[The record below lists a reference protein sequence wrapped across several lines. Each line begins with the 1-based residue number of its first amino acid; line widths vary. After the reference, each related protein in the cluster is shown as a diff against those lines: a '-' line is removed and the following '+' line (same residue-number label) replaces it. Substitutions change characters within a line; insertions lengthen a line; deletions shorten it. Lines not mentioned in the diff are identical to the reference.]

1 MGRCEGIKTVK
12 INFFLNLN
20 YTLMKINFK
29 FLLAVVVLTSLAF
42 GCSMFGSKENKLYF
56 CENYDAVK
64 GEIGESSKFTTGTL
78 TVMVDLRPS
87 KTKIGV
93 SDVNINITN
102 KASGEVIETLPFTVQ
117 PSMDYIYFN
126 EVAFSK
132 PGTYRVSCLKKDGT
146 VIATGEV
153 EIVNK

>member
-1 MGRCEGIKTVK
+1 MR
-12 INFFLNLN
+12 N
-20 YTLMKINFK
+20 YK
-29 FLLAVVVLTSLAF
+29 FHLAVVVLISFAL

-56 CENYDAVK
+56 CERYDPAK
-64 GEIGESSKFTTGTL
+64 GEIGESSKFTTGAL

-87 KTKIGV
+87 KTKIGE
-93 SDVNINITN
+93 SEVNINMTD
-102 KASGEVIETLPFTVQ
+102 KGTGEVVETMPFTVD
-117 PSMDYIYFN
+117 PKMDYIYFN
-126 EVAFSK
+126 DVAFTK

>member
-1 MGRCEGIKTVK
+1 MR
-12 INFFLNLN
+12 FN
-20 YTLMKINFK
+20 YK

-42 GCSMFGSKENKLYF
+42 GCSMFGKKENRLYF
-56 CENYDAVK
+56 CEKYDAVK
-64 GEIGESSKFTTGTL
+64 GEIGESSKFTTGAL

-102 KASGEVIETLPFTVQ
+102 KGTGEVVETLPFTVQ

-126 EVAFSK
+126 DVEFKKA
-132 PGTYRVSCLKKDGT
+132 GTYRVSCLKKDGT
-146 VIATGEV
+146 VVVSGEV
-153 EIVNK
+153 EIVEK

>member
-1 MGRCEGIKTVK
+1 MR
-12 INFFLNLN
+12 IN
-20 YTLMKINFK
+20 YK

-42 GCSMFGSKENKLYF
+42 GCSMFGKKENRLYF
-56 CENYDAVK
+56 CEKYDASK
-64 GEIGESSKFTTGTL
+64 GEIGESSKFTTGAL

-102 KASGEVIETLPFTVQ
+102 KGTGEVVETLPFTVQ

-126 EVAFSK
+126 DVEFKK
-132 PGTYRVSCLKKDGT
+132 PGTYRVSCLKKDGS
-146 VIATGEV
+146 VVVSGEV
-153 EIVNK
+153 EIVDK

>member
-1 MGRCEGIKTVK
+1 MR
-12 INFFLNLN
+12 INH
-20 YTLMKINFK
+20 K
-29 FLLAVVVLTSLAF
+29 FLLAVVVFITLAL

-56 CENYDAVK
+56 CEKYDPVK

-93 SDVNINITN
+93 DDVNINITD
-102 KASGEVIETLPFTVQ
+102 KSSGEAIETLPFTVQ
-117 PSMDYIYFN
+117 PNMDYIYFN
-126 EVAFSK
+126 DVAFKK
-132 PGTYRVSCLKKDGT
+132 PGKFKVSCLKKDGT
-146 VIATGEV
+146 VIATGEI

>member
-1 MGRCEGIKTVK
+1 MR
-12 INFFLNLN
+12 N
-20 YTLMKINFK
+20 YK
-29 FLLAVVVLTSLAF
+29 FHLAVVVLISLAL

-56 CENYDAVK
+56 CEKYDAVK

-93 SDVNINITN
+93 SDVNINITD
-102 KASGEVIETLPFTVQ
+102 KATGEAIETLPFTVQ
-117 PSMDYIYFN
+117 PNMDYIYFN
-126 EVAFSK
+126 DVAFNK
-132 PGTYRVSCLKKDGT
+132 AGKYKVSCLKKDGT
-146 VIATGEV
+146 VVVSGEV

>member
-1 MGRCEGIKTVK
+1 MRV
-12 INFFLNLN
+12 
-20 YTLMKINFK
+20 NFK
-29 FLLAVVVLTSLAF
+29 FFLAVIVLISFAF
-42 GCSMFGSKENKLYF
+42 GCSMLGSKENKLYF
-56 CENYDAVK
+56 CEKYDPVK

-78 TVMVDLRPS
+78 TVMVDLRPT

-102 KASGEVIETLPFTVQ
+102 KASGEVIETLPFEVQ
-117 PSMDYIYFN
+117 PTMDYIYFN
-126 EVAFSK
+126 DVAFSK
-132 PGTYRVSCLKKDGT
+132 TGTYRVSCLKKDGT

>member
-1 MGRCEGIKTVK
+1 MR
-12 INFFLNLN
+12 IN
-20 YTLMKINFK
+20 YK

-42 GCSMFGSKENKLYF
+42 GCSMFGKKENRLYF
-56 CENYDAVK
+56 CEKYDAVK

-87 KTKIGV
+87 KTKVGV

-102 KASGEVIETLPFTVQ
+102 KGTGEVVETLPFTVQ

-126 EVAFSK
+126 DVAFKK

-146 VIATGEV
+146 VIVSGEV
-153 EIVNK
+153 EIIDK

>member
-1 MGRCEGIKTVK
+1 MR
-12 INFFLNLN
+12 INH
-20 YTLMKINFK
+20 K
-29 FLLAVVVLTSLAF
+29 FLLAVVVLITLAL

-56 CENYDAVK
+56 CEKYDPVQ

-93 SDVNINITN
+93 DDVNINVTD
-102 KASGEVIETLPFTVQ
+102 KASGEAVETLPFTVQ
-117 PSMDYIYFN
+117 PNMDYIYFN
-126 EVAFSK
+126 DVAFSK
-132 PGTYRVSCLKKDGT
+132 PGKFKVSCLKKDGT
-146 VIATGEV
+146 VIATGEI

>member
-1 MGRCEGIKTVK
+1 MR
-12 INFFLNLN
+12 INH
-20 YTLMKINFK
+20 K
-29 FLLAVVVLTSLAF
+29 FLLAVLVLISLAL

-56 CENYDAVK
+56 CETYDPAK

-78 TVMVDLRPS
+78 TIMVDLRPT

-93 SDVNINITN
+93 SDVNVNITN
-102 KASGEVIETLPFTVQ
+102 KATGEVVETIPFTVQ

-126 EVAFSK
+126 EVAFTK

-146 VIATGEV
+146 IIATGEV

>member
-1 MGRCEGIKTVK
+1 MR
-12 INFFLNLN
+12 INH
-20 YTLMKINFK
+20 K
-29 FLLAVVVLTSLAF
+29 FLLAIAVLISLAL

-56 CENYDAVK
+56 CENYDPAK

-93 SDVNINITN
+93 SDVDINITD
-102 KASGEVIETLPFTVQ
+102 KASASVVETLPFTVQ

-126 EVAFSK
+126 DVAFSK